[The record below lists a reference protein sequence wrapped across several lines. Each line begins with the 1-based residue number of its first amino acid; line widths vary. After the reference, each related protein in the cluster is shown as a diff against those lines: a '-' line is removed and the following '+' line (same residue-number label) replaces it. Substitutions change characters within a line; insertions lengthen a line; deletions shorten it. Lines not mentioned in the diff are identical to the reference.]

1 MRPALLIDLDDTLYD
16 ERSYVDSGFRHVATI
31 ASARC
36 GISAQDAFAF
46 LQDHLRAQGRGRLFN
61 SLLLAHGLPDTP
73 DDVASLV
80 EAYRTHRPTIGLA
93 ADVQQTLRE
102 LRRRFLIAV
111 VTDGLGLM
119 QRRKVEALGLSGIT
133 DTIVYCWEHQ
143 HPKPS
148 PEGFRIAVNRLGN
161 PAVAAIIGDDVGRD
175 LPAAVAL
182 TVPFIRVRTGRFAQQ
197 ETPSVPVTVVEVA
210 SFSAVSAV
218 LTQWGSMEAGEP

>member
-16 ERSYVDSGFRHVATI
+16 EHSYVDSGFRHVATI

-61 SLLLAHGLPDTP
+61 ALLLAHGLPDTA

-93 ADVQQTLRE
+93 ADVRQTLRE
-102 LRRRFLIAV
+102 LRKRFLIAV
-111 VTDGLGLM
+111 VTDGLGQM
-119 QRRKVEALGLSGIT
+119 QRRKVEALGLSGIV
-133 DTIVYCWEHQ
+133 DTIVYCWELQ

-148 PEGFRIAVNRLGN
+148 PEGFRIAVERLGN

-182 TVPFIRVRTGRFAQQ
+182 AVPFIRVRTGRFARQ

-210 SFSAVSAV
+210 SFSAVAAA
-218 LTQWGSMEAGEP
+218 LTQLGSVEPGEP